1 MSELLDWG
9 CTVCDLVP
17 DLLAVAFAST
27 LLCSSMVSN
36 FSSISCFFLCFSS
49 KMWPRRSSLSARSD
63 CFSQANR
70 SFSSAKDISP
80 SSSWPAAWQD
90 EGMSSPWHRE
100 VQHICA
106 QSLTS
111 VSLNMLSLTRG
122 SDSMEWIS
130 RIIWYFLQ
138 SSSCS
143 SSSAWWSSSWLCS
156 ETSLTEKCERNV
168 SGSKRNH

>member
-1 MSELLDWG
+1 MSELLEW
-9 CTVCDLVP
+9 VCDRVP
-17 DLLAVAFAST
+17 DLLAAAFAST

-63 CFSQANR
+63 CFSRASR

-100 VQHICA
+100 KQQVCVK
-106 QSLTS
+106 SLTS
-111 VSLNMLSLTRG
+111 VSLKLLSLTWG

-130 RIIWYFLQ
+130 RTIWYFLQ

-143 SSSAWWSSSWLCS
+143 SSSAWRSSSWLCS
-156 ETSLTEKCERNV
+156 ETSLTEKCARNV
-168 SGSKRNH
+168 SEFKQNH